1 MGKINLKDIQS
12 RIASVEYTTKSVN
25 NAMRNIVIPD
35 GYISK
40 NKVNLN
46 DIQHRLAKRK
56 AIDPIPNN
64 LGVDLVSF
72 DTELEINLMVSL
84 IRIRYIRA
92 NSRGKVYDLTD
103 ERLFLR
109 LNRLEQ
115 IKVVVS
121 LLELGDDV
129 VIDGYTEIAS
139 DVNIDSLKK
148 IITKLELDNVEKEKV
163 VRSNME
169 IFTRR

>member
-1 MGKINLKDIQS
+1 MSKINLKDIQS

-64 LGVDLVSF
+64 LGVDLYSSF
-72 DTELEINLMVSL
+72 
-84 IRIRYIRA
+84 A
-92 NSRGKVYDLTD
+92 CC
-103 ERLFLR
+103 
-109 LNRLEQ
+109 
-115 IKVVVS
+115 
-121 LLELGDDV
+121 
-129 VIDGYTEIAS
+129 
-139 DVNIDSLKK
+139 NI
-148 IITKLELDNVEKEKV
+148 
-163 VRSNME
+163 
-169 IFTRR
+169 

>member
-12 RIASVEYTTKSVN
+12 RIASVEYTTKPVN

-56 AIDPIPNN
+56 AIDPVPSN
-64 LGVDLVSF
+64 LGVDLISF
-72 DTELEINLMVSL
+72 DTELEINLMTSL

-109 LNRLEQ
+109 LKRLEQ

-148 IITKLELDNVEKEKV
+148 IIAKLEIEDVEKEKV

>member
-56 AIDPIPNN
+56 AIDPVPNN
-64 LGVDLVSF
+64 LGVDLISF
-72 DTELEINLMVSL
+72 DTELEINLMTSL

-92 NSRGKVYDLTD
+92 NSRGKVYDLTQDNMTAMLRALEELKKENERLSEELRSYVKD
-103 ERLFLR
+103 ERTVQFIQR
-109 LNRLEQ
+109 HKSS
-115 IKVVVS
+115 IK
-121 LLELGDDV
+121 
-129 VIDGYTEIAS
+129 
-139 DVNIDSLKK
+139 
-148 IITKLELDNVEKEKV
+148 
-163 VRSNME
+163 
-169 IFTRR
+169 

>member
-1 MGKINLKDIQS
+1 
-12 RIASVEYTTKSVN
+12 
-25 NAMRNIVIPD
+25 MRNIVIPD

-56 AIDPIPNN
+56 AIDPVPSN
-64 LGVDLVSF
+64 LGVDLISF
-72 DTELEINLMVSL
+72 DTELEINLMTSL

-109 LNRLEQ
+109 LKRLEQ

-148 IITKLELDNVEKEKV
+148 IIAKLEIEDVEKEKV